1 MSARKAFSGDSRKL
15 VLAFDVGTT
24 FSGISYSILDPGRS
38 PEIRGVT
45 RFPGQHESYNGSSK
59 IPTII
64 YYDKNGKVRAVGAEA
79 VTESMLVAAEE
90 ECWFKAEWFKLL
102 LCKKKTGN
110 PLVQEISLPPRK
122 TITQV
127 FADFLKYL
135 FECASEYIKDTH
147 ANGPDL
153 WASVKDK
160 VDFVLSHPNGWEG
173 REQAIMRNAAIL
185 AGLVPDTPV
194 GRGRVSFLTE
204 GEASLHFAIENGLLE
219 GVAEKGQGFLIVDA
233 GGGTID
239 TSVYRRKPGDSK
251 SFEEIAASQCH
262 LNGSVFVSRRA
273 RQYLKGWLTDSPF
286 EDDVDTIVDEF
297 DRATKQRFSDPKNPQ
312 FIKVGNTRQNF
323 KEWNISHGQLK
334 LDGKNVLSFFAPSL
348 RSIVNSIGEQR
359 RLSVSPIKHVIL
371 VGGFS
376 ANEWLFKSLNDNLAP
391 HRMNVFRPPNRVN
404 KAVADGALSFYLDH
418 YVTSRVSK
426 YTFGTDVSVDYN
438 SFNEEH
444 VKRRGKVFRHSIS
457 GELRVP
463 GGFAVILPKNTQV
476 TESKEFRQSF
486 ILQPVFSPG
495 QSQGVEQIDAD
506 IFCYHGIDKNPGWMD
521 TDRGNFARLC
531 NIVADRPQMSR
542 KTKTNGDQNKIYSE
556 VSYEI
561 VILFGKTELQAQIA
575 WLENGVE
582 KRSPAKIV
590 YNDEDF

>member
-1 MSARKAFSGDSRKL
+1 MTARKAFSGDSRKL

-24 FSGISYSILDPGRS
+24 FSGISYS
-38 PEIRGVT
+38 
-45 RFPGQHESYNGSSK
+45 QHETYNGSSK

-64 YYDKNGKVRAVGAEA
+64 YYDKSGKVRAVGAEA
-79 VTESMLVAAEE
+79 VTESTLMAAEE
-90 ECWFKAEWFKLL
+90 EFADDHRFKLL
-102 LCKKKTGN
+102 LCKKIGN
-110 PLVQEISLPPRK
+110 PLVQEISLPPCK

-153 WASVKDK
+153 WASVKGK

-185 AGLVPDTPV
+185 AGLVPDTPA

-239 TSVYRRKPGDSK
+239 TSVYRREPGGSK

-286 EDDVDTIVDEF
+286 EDDVDMIVDEF

-334 LDGKNVLSFFAPSL
+334 LDG
-348 RSIVNSIGEQR
+348 
-359 RLSVSPIKHVIL
+359 
-371 VGGFS
+371 
-376 ANEWLFKSLNDNLAP
+376 
-391 HRMNVFRPPNRVN
+391 N
-404 KAVADGALSFYLDH
+404 KAVADGALSFYLDR

-426 YTFGTDVSVDYN
+426 YTFGTDVCVNYN

-444 VKRRGKVFRHSIS
+444 VKRRSKVFRHSIS
-457 GELRVP
+457 GELKIP
-463 GGFAVILPKNTQV
+463 GGFSVILPKNTQV
-476 TESKEFRQSF
+476 TEAKEFRQSF
-486 ILQPVFSPG
+486 IMQPAFSPRK
-495 QSQGVEQIDAD
+495 SQGVEQIDAD
-506 IFCYHGIDKNPGWMD
+506 IFCYHGTDKNPAWMD
-521 TDRGNFARLC
+521 TDRGNFVRLC
-531 NIVADRPQMSR
+531 NIVADRPQMAR
-542 KTKTNGDQNKIYSE
+542 KIKTNSDQNKIYSE
-556 VSYEI
+556 VSFEI
-561 VILFGKTELQAQIA
+561 VILFGKTELEAQIA